1 MKLPR
6 VEFNIGHLTWDIDII
21 ERFLKNKRKE
31 LIELR
36 NRLLKIYPGLKKT
49 KNREDIRKFLLK
61 KYKENFNEIHK
72 KIIYFQEKWEKINNK
87 VLKAISDVIE
97 SRWGD
102 KKVIIAYVSV
112 NSICPRNLK
121 NYTFSVYYKSNV
133 KRFLHVCVHELV
145 HFLYFKK
152 LIEIYP
158 KIDTKTFN
166 EGKRWKLSEILAPIL
181 MNNPKIVKIIGK
193 SDIRSYAC
201 SKEISEKFWNLYQES
216 LRKKESFE
224 IFYKKCEKIK
234 I

>member
-6 VEFNIGHLTWDIDII
+6 VEFNIGHLTWDTDII
-21 ERFLKNKRKE
+21 ERFLKTKRKE

-36 NRLLKIYPGLKKT
+36 NRLLKIYPDLKKI
-49 KNREDIRKFLLK
+49 KNRDNIRKFLLK
-61 KYKENFNEIHK
+61 EYKENFNEIHK
-72 KIIYFQEKWEKINNK
+72 KIIYFHEKWEKINNK

-97 SRWGD
+97 SKWGD

-158 KIDTKTFN
+158 KIDIKTFN

-193 SDIRSYAC
+193 SDIRSYVC
-201 SKEISEKFWNLYQES
+201 DEKNKREILES
-216 LRKKESFE
+216 IPREFKKKREF
-224 IFYKKCEKIK
+224 
-234 I
+234 